1 MRSNGLRGGNDAQ
14 LGQSE
19 ALAGSGV
26 IRKSWGVSIA
36 TLAPVSGALWAT

>member
-1 MRSNGLRGGNDAQ
+1 MRSNGLRGGNDPQ

-26 IRKSWGVSIA
+26 TRMSWGVSIA
-36 TLAPVSGALWAT
+36 ALAPVSGALWVT